1 MSKPTPTLGVGCI
14 ALCGL
19 AAAAQADASPTFKVL
34 YHEAVKIESHA
45 TSARQQRMHLEAYG
59 KDFNIVLEPNDGI
72 RRAVPAARPDIV
84 PLKGTVDGQAG
95 SWARLT
101 HTRTG
106 WRGMVYDGREL
117 YAIEPAA
124 NVVDAVV
131 QPLVTSSPAD
141 PVMYRLA
148 DTLMT
153 VGPAFCQTVAADD
166 TVSSESPG
174 DGLPPAGSSEPGR
187 TSAKAMFNAIARD
200 LSSPTAEFP
209 SERLMTGV
217 VADYEF
223 VQEYFSDPE
232 GEIVA
237 RMDIVDGIFST
248 EVGVKISLAPITL
261 IQTPNEPFTKTTAS
275 DLLSQLR
282 QYRGQSSTQMSLGV
296 THLMTGRNLD
306 GNTVGIAYMG
316 SVCRG
321 DTAASL
327 SEGSHSTMMS
337 ALIAAHELGH
347 NFNAPHDGEAGACSS
362 TPQTFLMAPTI
373 NMSSQFSSCSLQQM
387 QTRIQTAQCLTPYL
401 PPDVGV
407 SVASPQMGIVVG
419 QAFNARF
426 SIQATGDDPSNNVA
440 ATVTLPAG
448 VTVESA
454 TVSGGTCTWGAGTV
468 SCQMGTISPADSR
481 DVNLQLKASVAGASP
496 IAGSVTSSNDSDG
509 SNDSA
514 MITANASATATAPIS
529 QPVVSAESGNES
541 GGGGGGR
548 IDVTVLALLGATLV
562 LTSIRE
568 QRRRKFHAFR
578 RSSSVDRGRQ
588 PGRRG
593 KHGNAS
599 ADLGP

>member
-59 KDFNIVLEPNDGI
+59 KDFNILLEPNDGI
-72 RRAVPAARPDIV
+72 RRAVPAARPDIQ
-84 PLKGTVDGQAG
+84 PLKGSVEGQAG

-101 HTRTG
+101 RSRTG
-106 WRGMVYDGREL
+106 WRGMVFDGREL

-124 NVVDAVV
+124 NVADAVV
-131 QPLVTSSPAD
+131 QPLTTSSPTD

-166 TVSSESPG
+166 TVSS
-174 DGLPPAGSSEPGR
+174 DPPAAQPSNGGAEPGR

-232 GEIVA
+232 GEILA

-248 EVGVKISLAPITL
+248 QVGVKISLAPITL
-261 IQTPNEPFTKTTAS
+261 IQTPDEPFTKTGAS

-282 QYRGQSSTQMSLGV
+282 QYRSQSSTQMSLGV

-387 QTRIQTAQCLTPYL
+387 QTRIQTAQCLTPYV
-401 PPDVGV
+401 PPDVDL
-407 SVASPQMGIVVG
+407 SVPSGQIGTVVD
-419 QAFNARF
+419 QAFTATF
-426 SIQATGDDPSNNVA
+426 SVQAMGDDPSNNVA
-440 ATVTLPAG
+440 TSVTLPAG

-454 TVSGGTCTWGAGTV
+454 TVAGGTCTWGAGTV
-468 SCQMGTISPADSR
+468 SCQMGTLSPTDKK
-481 DVNLQLKASVAGASP
+481 DVNLQLKASVAGASA
-496 IAGSVTSSNDSDG
+496 IAASVTSSNDSDE
-509 SNDSA
+509 SNNSA
-514 MITANASATATAPIS
+514 TITANASMTAAAPVT
-529 QPVVSAESGNES
+529 QPVVVSAESGSEG

-548 IDVTVLALLGATLV
+548 IDLTVLALLSAILV

-568 QRRRKFHAFR
+568 QRKLLRVPP
-578 RSSSVDRGRQ
+578 SVDRGRQ

>member
-59 KDFNIVLEPNDGI
+59 KDFNILLEPNDGI
-72 RRAVPAARPDIV
+72 RRAVPAARPDIQ
-84 PLKGTVDGQAG
+84 PLKGSVEGQAG

-101 HTRTG
+101 RSRTG
-106 WRGMVYDGREL
+106 WRGMVFDGREL

-124 NVVDAVV
+124 NVADAVV
-131 QPLVTSSPAD
+131 QPLTTSSPTD

-166 TVSSESPG
+166 TVSS
-174 DGLPPAGSSEPGR
+174 DPPAAQPSNGGAEPGR
-187 TSAKAMFNAIARD
+187 TSAKAMFNAIAQD

-248 EVGVKISLAPITL
+248 QVGVKISLAPITL
-261 IQTPNEPFTKTTAS
+261 IQTPDEPFTKTGAS

-282 QYRGQSSTQMSLGV
+282 QYRSQSSTQMSLGV

-306 GNTVGIAYMG
+306 SNTVGIAYMG

-387 QTRIQTAQCLTPYL
+387 QTRIQTAQCLTPYV
-401 PPDVGV
+401 PPDVDL
-407 SVASPQMGIVVG
+407 SVPSGQIGIVVD
-419 QAFNARF
+419 QAFTATF
-426 SIQATGDDPSNNVA
+426 SVQAMGDDPSNNV
-440 ATVTLPAG
+440 TTSVTLPAG

-454 TVSGGTCTWGAGTV
+454 TVAGGTCTWGAGTV
-468 SCQMGTISPADSR
+468 SCQMGTLSPTDQK
-481 DVNLQLKASVAGASP
+481 DVNLQLKASVAGASA
-496 IAGSVTSSNDSDG
+496 IAASVTSSNDSDE
-509 SNDSA
+509 SNNSA
-514 MITANASATATAPIS
+514 TITANASMTAAAPVT
-529 QPVVSAESGNES
+529 QPVVVSAESGTE
-541 GGGGGGR
+541 GGGGGR
-548 IDVTVLALLGATLV
+548 IDLTVLALLSAILV

-568 QRRRKFHAFR
+568 HRKLLQVPP
-578 RSSSVDRGRQ
+578 SVDRGRQ

>member
-59 KDFNIVLEPNDGI
+59 KDFNILLEPNDGI
-72 RRAVPAARPDIV
+72 RRAVPAARPDIQ
-84 PLKGTVDGQAG
+84 PLKGSVEGQAG

-101 HTRTG
+101 RSRTG
-106 WRGMVYDGREL
+106 WRGMVFDGREL

-124 NVVDAVV
+124 NVADAVV
-131 QPLVTSSPAD
+131 QPLTTSSPTD

-166 TVSSESPG
+166 TVSS
-174 DGLPPAGSSEPGR
+174 DPPAAQPSNGGAEPGR
-187 TSAKAMFNAIARD
+187 TSAKAMFNAIAQD

-248 EVGVKISLAPITL
+248 QVGVKISLAPITL
-261 IQTPNEPFTKTTAS
+261 IQTPDEPFTKTGAS

-282 QYRGQSSTQMSLGV
+282 QYRSQSSTQMSLGV

-387 QTRIQTAQCLTPYL
+387 QTRIQTAQCLTPYV
-401 PPDVGV
+401 PPDVDL
-407 SVASPQMGIVVG
+407 SVPSGQIGIVVD
-419 QAFNARF
+419 QAFTATF
-426 SIQATGDDPSNNVA
+426 SVQAMGDDPSNNV
-440 ATVTLPAG
+440 TTSVTLPAG

-454 TVSGGTCTWGAGTV
+454 TVAGGTCTWGAGTV
-468 SCQMGTISPADSR
+468 SCQMGTLSPTDQK
-481 DVNLQLKASVAGASP
+481 DVNLQLKASVAGASA
-496 IAGSVTSSNDSDG
+496 IAASVTSSNDSDE
-509 SNDSA
+509 SNNSA
-514 MITANASATATAPIS
+514 TITANASMTAAAPVT
-529 QPVVSAESGNES
+529 QPVVVSAESGTE
-541 GGGGGGR
+541 GGGGGR
-548 IDVTVLALLGATLV
+548 IDLTVLALLSAILV

-568 QRRRKFHAFR
+568 HRKLLQVPP
-578 RSSSVDRGRQ
+578 SVDRGRQ

>member
-59 KDFNIVLEPNDGI
+59 KDFNILLEANDGI
-72 RRAVPAARPDIV
+72 RRAVPAARPDIQ
-84 PLKGTVDGQAG
+84 PLKGSVEGQAG

-101 HTRTG
+101 RSRTG
-106 WRGMVYDGREL
+106 WRGMVFDGREL

-124 NVVDAVV
+124 NVADAVV
-131 QPLVTSSPAD
+131 QPLTTSSPTD

-166 TVSSESPG
+166 TVSS
-174 DGLPPAGSSEPGR
+174 DPPAAQPSNGGAEPGR
-187 TSAKAMFNAIARD
+187 TSAKAMFNAIAQD

-248 EVGVKISLAPITL
+248 QVGVKISLAPITL
-261 IQTPNEPFTKTTAS
+261 IQTPDEPFTKTGAS

-282 QYRGQSSTQMSLGV
+282 QYRSQSSTQMSLGV

-306 GNTVGIAYMG
+306 SNTVGIAYMG

-387 QTRIQTAQCLTPYL
+387 QTRIQTAQCLTPYV
-401 PPDVGV
+401 PPDVDL
-407 SVASPQMGIVVG
+407 SVPSGQIGIVVD
-419 QAFNARF
+419 QAFTATF
-426 SIQATGDDPSNNVA
+426 SVQAMGDDPSNNV
-440 ATVTLPAG
+440 TTSVTLPAG

-454 TVSGGTCTWGAGTV
+454 TVAGGTCTWGAGTV
-468 SCQMGTISPADSR
+468 SCQMGTLSPTDQK
-481 DVNLQLKASVAGASP
+481 DVNLQLKASVAGASA
-496 IAGSVTSSNDSDG
+496 IAASVTSSNDSDE
-509 SNDSA
+509 SNNSA
-514 MITANASATATAPIS
+514 TITANASMTAAAPVT
-529 QPVVSAESGNES
+529 QPVVVSAESGTE
-541 GGGGGGR
+541 GGGGGR
-548 IDVTVLALLGATLV
+548 IDLTVLALLSAILV

-568 QRRRKFHAFR
+568 HRKLLQVPP
-578 RSSSVDRGRQ
+578 SVDRGRQ

>member
-59 KDFNIVLEPNDGI
+59 KDFNILLEPNDGI
-72 RRAVPAARPDIV
+72 RRAVPAARPDIQ
-84 PLKGTVDGQAG
+84 PLKGSVEGQAG

-101 HTRTG
+101 RSRTG
-106 WRGMVYDGREL
+106 WRGMVFDGREL

-124 NVVDAVV
+124 NVADAVV
-131 QPLVTSSPAD
+131 QPLTTSSPTD

-166 TVSSESPG
+166 TVSSESPAAQPSNSG
-174 DGLPPAGSSEPGR
+174 AEPER

-232 GEIVA
+232 GEILA

-248 EVGVKISLAPITL
+248 QVGVKISLAPITL
-261 IQTPNEPFTKTTAS
+261 IQTPDEPFTKTGAS

-282 QYRGQSSTQMSLGV
+282 QYRSQSSTQMSLGV

-327 SEGSHSTMMS
+327 SAGSHSTMMS

-387 QTRIQTAQCLTPYL
+387 QTRIQTAQCLTPYV
-401 PPDVGV
+401 PPDVDL
-407 SVASPQMGIVVG
+407 SVPSGQIGTVVD
-419 QAFNARF
+419 QAFTATF
-426 SIQATGDDPSNNVA
+426 SVQAMGDDPSNNVA
-440 ATVTLPAG
+440 TSVTLPAG

-454 TVSGGTCTWGAGTV
+454 TVAGGTCTWGAGTV
-468 SCQMGTISPADSR
+468 SCQMGTLSPTDKK
-481 DVNLQLKASVAGASP
+481 DVNLQLKASVAGASA
-496 IAGSVTSSNDSDG
+496 IAASVTSSNDSDE
-509 SNDSA
+509 SNNSA
-514 MITANASATATAPIS
+514 TITANASMTAAAPVT
-529 QPVVSAESGNES
+529 QPVVVSAESGSEG

-548 IDVTVLALLGATLV
+548 IDLTVLALLSAILV

-568 QRRRKFHAFR
+568 QRKLLRVPP
-578 RSSSVDRGRQ
+578 SVDRGRQ

>member
-59 KDFNIVLEPNDGI
+59 KDFNILLEPNDGI
-72 RRAVPAARPDIV
+72 RRAVPAARPDIQ
-84 PLKGTVDGQAG
+84 PLKGSVEGQAG

-101 HTRTG
+101 RSRTG
-106 WRGMVYDGREL
+106 WRGMVFDGREL

-124 NVVDAVV
+124 NVADAVV
-131 QPLVTSSPAD
+131 QPLTTSSPTD

-166 TVSSESPG
+166 TVSSESPAAQPSNSG
-174 DGLPPAGSSEPGR
+174 AEPGR

-232 GEIVA
+232 GEILA

-248 EVGVKISLAPITL
+248 QVGVKISLAPITL
-261 IQTPNEPFTKTTAS
+261 IQTPDEPFTKTGAS

-282 QYRGQSSTQMSLGV
+282 QYRSQSSTQMSLGV

-387 QTRIQTAQCLTPYL
+387 QTRIQTAQCLTPYV
-401 PPDVGV
+401 PPDVDL
-407 SVASPQMGIVVG
+407 SVPSGQIGTVVD
-419 QAFNARF
+419 QAFTATF
-426 SIQATGDDPSNNVA
+426 SVQAMGDDPSNNVA
-440 ATVTLPAG
+440 TSVTLPAG

-454 TVSGGTCTWGAGTV
+454 TVAGGTCTWGAGTV
-468 SCQMGTISPADSR
+468 SCQMGTLSPTDKK
-481 DVNLQLKASVAGASP
+481 DVNLQLKASVAGASA
-496 IAGSVTSSNDSDG
+496 IAASVTSSNDSDE
-509 SNDSA
+509 SNNSA
-514 MITANASATATAPIS
+514 TITANASMTAAAPVT
-529 QPVVSAESGNES
+529 QPVVVSAESGSEG

-548 IDVTVLALLGATLV
+548 IDLTVLALLSAILV

-568 QRRRKFHAFR
+568 QRKLLRVPP
-578 RSSSVDRGRQ
+578 SVDRGRQ

>member
-59 KDFNIVLEPNDGI
+59 KDFNILLEPNDGI
-72 RRAVPAARPDIV
+72 RRAVPAARPDIQ
-84 PLKGTVDGQAG
+84 PLKGSVEGQAG

-101 HTRTG
+101 RSRTG
-106 WRGMVYDGREL
+106 WRGMVFDGREL

-124 NVVDAVV
+124 NVADAVV
-131 QPLVTSSPAD
+131 QPLTTSSPTD

-166 TVSSESPG
+166 TVSS
-174 DGLPPAGSSEPGR
+174 DPPAAQPSNGGAEPGR

-232 GEIVA
+232 GEILA

-248 EVGVKISLAPITL
+248 QVGVKISLAPITL
-261 IQTPNEPFTKTTAS
+261 IQTPDEPFTKTGAS

-282 QYRGQSSTQMSLGV
+282 QYRSQSSTQMSLGV

-387 QTRIQTAQCLTPYL
+387 QTRIQTAQCLTPYV
-401 PPDVGV
+401 PPDVDL
-407 SVASPQMGIVVG
+407 SVPSGQIGTVVD
-419 QAFNARF
+419 QAFTATF
-426 SIQATGDDPSNNVA
+426 SVQAMGDDPSNNV
-440 ATVTLPAG
+440 TTSVTLPAG

-454 TVSGGTCTWGAGTV
+454 TVAGGTCTWGAGTV
-468 SCQMGTISPADSR
+468 SCQMGTLSPTDQK
-481 DVNLQLKASVAGASP
+481 DVNLQLKASVAGASA
-496 IAGSVTSSNDSDG
+496 IAASVTSSNDSDE
-509 SNDSA
+509 SNNSA
-514 MITANASATATAPIS
+514 TITANASMTAAAPVT
-529 QPVVSAESGNES
+529 QPVVVSAESGSEG

-548 IDVTVLALLGATLV
+548 IDLTVLALLSAILV

-568 QRRRKFHAFR
+568 QRKLLRVPP
-578 RSSSVDRGRQ
+578 SVDRGRQ